1 MPSRKTSNNRS
12 PQELITFQHKAG
24 EHAPALSK
32 GETTLDTDIIRAS
45 GRHFIYIFQSGQ
57 KRNYLYDNNSNY
69 YLIYIFF
76 ICDFFCKDGLV
87 PLQCEKFGVYPQ
99 HVKNN
104 TVFYHGFQT

>member
-1 MPSRKTSNNRS
+1 MPSKKAARNRS

-76 ICDFFCKDGLV
+76 ICDFFVRTALYLCNV
-87 PLQCEKFGVYPQ
+87 R
-99 HVKNN
+99 NS
-104 TVFYHGFQT
+104 GFIPNM